1 MSAVGPKTGQLDL
14 NIRQI
19 RYHGSLAGTGK
30 EEANCMEFYN
40 AMRPRHKQ
48 CNLSLDDF
56 EHSFWL
62 KLGYKSLV
70 QMFQI
75 RYPANVSGKTDFP
88 PVLKNTP
95 TNLSCD
101 GVFSLFQR
109 KKNGILTGPKGQFKI
124 PYTLQM
130 VDLFEAFKKSSLQL
144 KMMNFSNP
152 SRWTTS
158 LSRKILREIH
168 KNCTTLK

>member
-95 TNLSCD
+95 TILSCD

-109 KKNGILTGPKGQFKI
+109 KKTEF
-124 PYTLQM
+124 
-130 VDLFEAFKKSSLQL
+130 
-144 KMMNFSNP
+144 
-152 SRWTTS
+152 
-158 LSRKILREIH
+158 
-168 KNCTTLK
+168 

>member
-40 AMRPRHKQ
+40 ARRPRHKQ

-56 EHSFWL
+56 EHSFGL

-75 RYPANVSGKTDFP
+75 GYPANVSGKTDFP

-95 TNLSCD
+95 TILSCD

-109 KKNGILTGPKGQFKI
+109 KKTEF
-124 PYTLQM
+124 
-130 VDLFEAFKKSSLQL
+130 
-144 KMMNFSNP
+144 
-152 SRWTTS
+152 
-158 LSRKILREIH
+158 
-168 KNCTTLK
+168 

>member
-56 EHSFWL
+56 EHSFGL
-62 KLGYKSLV
+62 KLGYKK
-70 QMFQI
+70 
-75 RYPANVSGKTDFP
+75 PGTNVSNRVPRERKR
-88 PVLKNTP
+88 KN
-95 TNLSCD
+95 
-101 GVFSLFQR
+101 
-109 KKNGILTGPKGQFKI
+109 
-124 PYTLQM
+124 
-130 VDLFEAFKKSSLQL
+130 
-144 KMMNFSNP
+144 
-152 SRWTTS
+152 
-158 LSRKILREIH
+158 
-168 KNCTTLK
+168 